1 MSMDWLLSQEFLKR
15 HPEES
20 SRVLAD
26 WTQEETEA
34 CLAQLDKPT
43 AATMLQ
49 YVNPWIGAQ
58 CLLAWPEERTEAI
71 LERLPIASLARM
83 VRLLTG
89 NEQTR
94 VLALAPWGVARTVR
108 SVIRYPED
116 TAANWA
122 EFERYFFSED
132 LLISHVWKLLR
143 RQGESVG
150 PYIYGVDKQGTLVGV
165 ASLGEVLAA
174 QPRVPLDSIMHHRV
188 EHIVATDRRA
198 AVVRHPAWRRFST
211 LPVVDDEGILL
222 GRIRYST
229 LRHLEQGLESGAA
242 PDTWRHLAL
251 SLAELYWVS
260 SSNLVRGA
268 SDALAA
274 GLTAVRDTEGSD
286 DA

>member
-1 MSMDWLLSQEFLKR
+1 
-15 HPEES
+15 
-20 SRVLAD
+20 VLAD
-26 WTQEETEA
+26 LTQEEIKV
-34 CLAQLDKPT
+34 CLEQMDRPT
-43 AATMLQ
+43 AATTLQ
-49 YVNPWIGAQ
+49 YVNPWIGSQ
-58 CLLAWPEERTEAI
+58 CLLAWPEERTEAV

-94 VLALAPWGVARTVR
+94 VLALAPRSVTRIVR

-116 TAANWA
+116 TAADWA
-122 EFERYFFSED
+122 ELDRYFFSED
-132 LLISHVWKLLR
+132 LPISQVWKLLR

-150 PYIYGVDKQGTLVGV
+150 PYIYGVDKKGTLVGV

-198 AVVRHPAWRRFST
+198 AVVKHPAWQRFPT

-222 GRIRYST
+222 GRIRYSA
-229 LRHLEQGLESGAA
+229 LRHLEKGLESGAA

-260 SSNLVRGA
+260 TSKLFRVSSG
-268 SDALAA
+268 ALAA
-274 GLTAVRDTEGSD
+274 GLTPVRDREGGD
-286 DA
+286 DT